1 MLSYIWSDCHD
12 DHILPL
18 AVNFQVSCPELDA
31 LVEAAMEVGQFTP
44 LSPFW
49 PFWLLWLHWL
59 LWALW
64 PLWHFIF
71 ISQSSWYIIECTFNY
86 EISKGSWCLWQS
98 DDRRWL
104 RRLHCDFAQAGDQ
117 CDQWTWLSCGNI
129 WPMWQYTWPSSG
141 NMWPMQCDNIRDPPL
156 TRRGQYD

>member
-12 DHILPL
+12 DHILPVT
-18 AVNFQVSCPELDA
+18 VNFQVSCPELDA

-59 LWALW
+59 LWA
-64 PLWHFIF
+64 LWHFIF

-117 CDQWTWLSCGNI
+117 CDQWTWLSCGNM